1 MSDSKNISADVK
13 ARRKAVFMHEIRRIC
28 SYLIAFAG
36 RMKTQGNAS
45 RNREEN
51 TKMDII
57 KELMNADFYISP
69 LPKDPVVA
77 MAYVPF
83 QNAKKIYSPEHG
95 FQSGTM
101 FPELNKP
108 FMCGAKERGEQND

>member
-13 ARRKAVFMHEIRRIC
+13 VRRKAVFMHEIRRIC
-28 SYLIAFAG
+28 SYL
-36 RMKTQGNAS
+36 N
-45 RNREEN
+45 
-51 TKMDII
+51 
-57 KELMNADFYISP
+57 
-69 LPKDPVVA
+69 
-77 MAYVPF
+77 VPF